1 MRPQTAKQSVPSFQP
16 DEVRQSLDNI
26 LNSKYFVNATKKRAF
41 LRLICD
47 FYLEGRAHEL
57 NEYILGYDVF
67 DRDKTYEPSADPVVR
82 VTAHEIRKK
91 LEAYYQ
97 HDGIDD
103 PFRLEIPP
111 GSYEPIFTPHTSE
124 KAALEPLAPPVVIP
138 TETAPTAAAAE
149 RRLPIARLVLSLAVL
164 ALAVAVV
171 VLSLTNRDLRRKASG
186 ADHPKDRAIYGALW
200 APFMESDSPP

>member
-1 MRPQTAKQSVPSFQP
+1 MRPQTAKQSVPSVQP

-26 LNSKYFVNATKKRAF
+26 LNSKYFVNAPKKKAF

-149 RRLPIARLVLSLAVL
+149 R
-164 ALAVAVV
+164 
-171 VLSLTNRDLRRKASG
+171 
-186 ADHPKDRAIYGALW
+186 
-200 APFMESDSPP
+200 